1 VGIVLA
7 WLIGEGIITYRW
19 AKAGAP
25 PTPGTLAQAS
35 GFFALCAILH
45 EYPPARTVAVLLAV
59 GVDAAAFLQ
68 ILGHAPAK
76 QDTGWPP
83 PMISDPTAL
92 LPPGAAAPAAGGS
105 APAAGTQAPSGKKWN
120 FWTGYL

>member
-7 WLIGEGIITYRW
+7 WLIGEGIITWRW
-19 AKAGAP
+19 MKAGAP

-35 GFFALCAILH
+35 GFFVLCALLH
-45 EYPPARTVAVLLAV
+45 EYPPARTAAVLLAA

-68 ILGHAPAK
+68 ILGKTPAG

-83 PMISDPTAL
+83 PVISDPTAL
-92 LPPGAAAPAAGGS
+92 LPPGATAAAGGS
-105 APAAGTQAPSGKKWN
+105 GAPAGTQAPPPKKWN
-120 FWTGYL
+120 FWTGTL